1 MVTEKEKRRLRLYG
15 AIIVLVSV
23 LAFFFGQ
30 GRGVLAEYP
39 YLVWGVPMLALGVVI
54 VIISYFLPS
63 NEASGKK
70 KLQSDSK
77 SWKSIQF
84 SSLLFFWI
92 LGFGGKVLSNQPK
105 TGFLQLIFVKTL
117 GSCHSSLRMLY
128 VQLSLH
134 SPLTKYSFR
143 KVPSF
148 LNPTFSRT
156 F

>member
-1 MVTEKEKRRLRLYG
+1 MTTEKEKRRLRLYG

-70 KLQSDSK
+70 ETAK
-77 SWKSIQF
+77 
-84 SSLLFFWI
+84 
-92 LGFGGKVLSNQPK
+92 
-105 TGFLQLIFVKTL
+105 
-117 GSCHSSLRMLY
+117 
-128 VQLSLH
+128 
-134 SPLTKYSFR
+134 
-143 KVPSF
+143 
-148 LNPTFSRT
+148 
-156 F
+156 